1 MKIIFMFLSI
11 MIVACQTNSHQNS
24 AEGKMFVFETD
35 TCNSPNS
42 MELYEIDC
50 LLIRFLKP
58 KFISIL
64 DTPYIISREIA
75 YLNRIVD
82 TTRSNMVSVE
92 FVKRNFYS
100 PSVTYFL
107 KSKMISAT
115 QMSATGNINLHLYD
129 SFFVAKDLKLGLLV
143 YDCLTD
149 RNEKYYYGNFLFQ
162 RSDSILI
169 DIEIALRDSSSMNTM
184 DQVMC
189 MLKSITFKDSTVL
202 LPQKENDRFKNVK
215 YFSDH

>member
-1 MKIIFMFLSI
+1 MKIICVFLGIMF
-11 MIVACQTNSHQNS
+11 VACQTNSLKNS
-24 AEGKMFVFETD
+24 VNVKLFTFKTD
-35 TCNSPNS
+35 SCISNHR
-42 MELYEIDC
+42 MDLYKIDC
-50 LLIRFLKP
+50 LSLKFFKP
-58 KFISIL
+58 VFISIL
-64 DTPYIISREIA
+64 DTPYFGSREIA
-75 YLNRIVD
+75 FYDRIVD
-82 TTRSNMVSVE
+82 MKRNNSIRIG
-92 FVKRNFYS
+92 FAKRNFYEA
-100 PSVTYFL
+100 SVTYFL
-107 KSKMISAT
+107 KSRMISAT